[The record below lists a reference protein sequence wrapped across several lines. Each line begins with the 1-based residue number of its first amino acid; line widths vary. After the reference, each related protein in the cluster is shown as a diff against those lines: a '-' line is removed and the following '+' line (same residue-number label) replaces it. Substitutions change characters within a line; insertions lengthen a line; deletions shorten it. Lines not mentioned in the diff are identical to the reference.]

1 MKIKFF
7 QLLLFCATLSFG
19 FAQDDL
25 KAQTAPDPLDLK
37 IGDEAPSFALMYAPG
52 KFEFLKNWS
61 EVEGKKLQIGRA
73 SCRERV

>member
-1 MKIKFF
+1 MKFKFF

-52 KFEFLKNWS
+52 NLSF
-61 EVEGKKLQIGRA
+61 
-73 SCRERV
+73 